1 MLTDLCHKASRSE
14 PLIRVYDSKVLLN
27 SAASAILGINE
38 QSCLS
43 FKTNDRE
50 TGGHVYV
57 GSVGTARRCY
67 PVRRRANTFYISD
80 CNLARNL
87 AERLQGKGT
96 YRLSKEDNI
105 EYNGVI
111 YYNIFFRKYD

>member
-1 MLTDLCHKASRSE
+1 MLTDICNKVSRSE
-14 PLIRVYDSKVLLN
+14 PLVRVYDSKVSLN
-27 SAASAILGINE
+27 SAASAILGIDD

-43 FKTNDRE
+43 FKTNDRDA
-50 TGGHVYV
+50 GNHVYV
-57 GSVGTARRCY
+57 GNVSSARQCY
-67 PVRRRANTFYISD
+67 PVRKRANTFYVSD

-87 AERLQGKGT
+87 AEKLQGKGT